1 MHDHLVHFYHLHA
14 LDFVDVVSATK
25 ADPAKTAE
33 EAIKWAKVAGH
44 KPYISAEADFR
55 AVLGEN
61 YQGLFKQGRLG
72 IFGNGIGEILTI
84 N

>member
-25 ADPAKTAE
+25 ADPANTAE
-33 EAIKWAKVAGH
+33 EAVKWAKIAGH

-55 AVLGEN
+55 AVQERIIKFINKGDLEF
-61 YQGLFKQGRLG
+61 LEM
-72 IFGNGIGEILTI
+72 GIGEILTI